1 VEVQAGFPEF
11 AKGVPS
17 PNQGHQEL
25 QVRREEMM
33 ADDHYF
39 L

>member
-1 VEVQAGFPEF
+1 VQAGFPEF

-17 PNQGHQEL
+17 PNQRHQEL
-25 QVRREEMM
+25 QVWREEMM
-33 ADDHYF
+33 VGDHHF